1 MPRSRSSMRQIRE
14 VLRQKW
20 ELGFSARRIAR
31 SCGLSRSTVSN
42 YLRRAEAGGLTW
54 SAVARLDD
62 TQLERRL
69 FPPAPSSRDGRASK
83 RRIGRLCI
91 GS

>member
-42 YLRRAEAGGLTW
+42 YLRRAEGGGLTW
-54 SAVARLDD
+54 PEVARLDD
-62 TQLERRL
+62 TQLERVKKKASEML
-69 FPPAPSSRDGRASK
+69 VVPYAPLVNLREK
-83 RRIGRLCI
+83 NEY
-91 GS
+91 